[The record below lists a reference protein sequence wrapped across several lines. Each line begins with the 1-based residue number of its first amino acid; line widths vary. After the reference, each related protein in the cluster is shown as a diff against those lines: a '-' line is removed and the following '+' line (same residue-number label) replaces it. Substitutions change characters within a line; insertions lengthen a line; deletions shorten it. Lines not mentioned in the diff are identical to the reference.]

1 MARLDIFLRAKFA
14 PHWAQM
20 APGRVI
26 PSDANF
32 EQIPVLPRV
41 RALVSPLLFVCTI
54 LLVFRSDHFF
64 LQVFS
69 ERYTEIALLNG

>member
-41 RALVSPLLFVCTI
+41 HALVSPLLFVCTI

-69 ERYTEIALLNG
+69 KRYTQVVLLTG